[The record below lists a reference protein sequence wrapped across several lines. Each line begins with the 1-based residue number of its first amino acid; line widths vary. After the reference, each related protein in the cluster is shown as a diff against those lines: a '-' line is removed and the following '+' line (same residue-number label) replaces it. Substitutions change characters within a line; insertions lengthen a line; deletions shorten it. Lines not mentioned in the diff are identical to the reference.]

1 MVLAHIHVLYVS
13 WRMNSGQRST
23 WISTKRGG
31 NIRQGLPE
39 RCEATGRTACL
50 LSSVK
55 LHISPT
61 VCNLLLMLLFALAP
75 GTGRDSNNYT
85 QPHLSP
91 NHRTHTHTHINYL
104 LLFTCGQVC
113 VYVCVFMAYAELK
126 LTALLW
132 GYIQSF
138 SSIFHISVQ
147 FYLHSTN

>member
-1 MVLAHIHVLYVS
+1 MYFTFPGVWILGNGPHEFPPNVEEIYGRDS
-13 WRMNSGQRST
+13 QRDA
-23 WISTKRGG
+23 KP
-31 NIRQGLPE
+31 QAGLLVCSRLSNCTFP
-39 RCEATGRTACL
+39 RLSVTSCWCFCL
-50 LSSVK
+50 LWR
-55 LHISPT
+55 
-61 VCNLLLMLLFALAP
+61 P
-75 GTGRDSNNYT
+75 GQDSNNYT